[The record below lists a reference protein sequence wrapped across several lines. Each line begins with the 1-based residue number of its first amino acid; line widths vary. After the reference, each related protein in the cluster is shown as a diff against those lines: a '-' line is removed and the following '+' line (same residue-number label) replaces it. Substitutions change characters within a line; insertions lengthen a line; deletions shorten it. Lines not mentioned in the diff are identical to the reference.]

1 MLKICIDA
9 RFWGIAHTGI
19 GRYIENLVNNFP
31 GDVILI
37 VPPKLRDEPKLA
49 RFSKYY
55 ARFHPYS
62 FISQLEMLWILS
74 FIRPNLLH
82 VPHFTIPVLWPG
94 KIVVT
99 IHDLIKHLS
108 RGRDTTT
115 RNPLF
120 YWLKYFGYST
130 IVWLAVHRAS
140 HIFVPAKY
148 WKKILIEKYKI
159 SENKV
164 SVTYEGVSSSI
175 STSSQK
181 FGIGLDKPYVLYVG
195 NIYPHKDVPTL
206 VKSIKQLNGEIL
218 GVIVCARSIFK
229 VRLEKI
235 IKSLGADK
243 FIKFYEKISDK
254 ELGGLYAGSLAF
266 VTPSL
271 IEGFGLPGLEAMAMG
286 TPVIAANTSCL
297 PEIYGNAALFF
308 KPGDADDLTRK
319 ILEIKNDPKLRNKYI
334 TRGLAKVKT
343 YSWAKMA
350 KLTRQV
356 YQSILN
362 SHTLVRGS

>member
-1 MLKICIDA
+1 MVILFDQD
-9 RFWGIAHTGI
+9 
-19 GRYIENLVNNFP
+19 NLPDDIV
-31 GDVILI
+31 LI
-37 VPPKLRDEPKLA
+37 VPPKLKDEPKLA

-55 ARFHPYS
+55 AHLHPYS
-62 FISQLEMLWILS
+62 LLSQLEMLWILS

-94 KIVVT
+94 KMVVT

-108 RGRDTTT
+108 RGKTTT
-115 RNPLF
+115 THNPF
-120 YWLKYFGYST
+120 SYWPKYLGYFT
-130 IVWLAVHRAS
+130 IVWLAVHRAK
-140 HIFVPAKY
+140 HIIVPAKY
-148 WKKILIEKYKI
+148 WKKALIEKYKI

-164 SVTYEGVSSSI
+164 SVTYEGVSSSL
-175 STSSQK
+175 SPSPQK

-218 GVIVCARSIFK
+218 GVIVCARSVFRS
-229 VRLEKI
+229 RLEKI
-235 IKSLGADK
+235 IKNIDADK
-243 FIKFYEKISDK
+243 FIKFYEKISDE

-308 KPGDADDLTRK
+308 RPGNFQDLTQT
-319 ILEIKNDPKLRNKYI
+319 IMEIKNDPKFRNKV
-334 TRGLAKVKT
+334 G
-343 YSWAKMA
+343 M
-350 KLTRQV
+350 
-356 YQSILN
+356 
-362 SHTLVRGS
+362 